1 MASLCAGLILWHGYM
16 KPILVGIKVNSE
28 KSDFYCD
35 VVVVGGGLAALSAAI
50 SAVDN
55 GATVLLV
62 NKGITGKSG
71 SSAKAAGILAAA
83 FGHGDL
89 ETRPVPDTPNK
100 HARDTLDVGYNI
112 GDPKLVNFVAE
123 QATSAIRWLE
133 NLGVE
138 FSRAEDGGYIQLNAP
153 GNSCPRAVSAI
164 GGGQAIVSALLR
176 QAGAKGVM
184 FLDETIV
191 RDIKPIEGHQF
202 LVTLQGHQATSITAG
217 AAVLA
222 AGGAT
227 GLFPTVSGDEGNIG
241 TSIMLG
247 YDIGTTIKNLEFVE
261 FTLIYR
267 VKSKILRIAGM
278 APFLSRG
285 GKLINSIGEDLF
297 RLHFSNKKSEQVGRA
312 EILRLVEQ
320 EIFNNKGPIYLDCT
334 HFSDLTWQEFEGSQ
348 GTTTLDKLT
357 EAGCDYK
364 TEKIE
369 VIPAAHSVLAGIE
382 IDTNGQTTIPG
393 IFAAGENATGIHGAG
408 RLSGNGL
415 TACVV
420 MGQTAGLN
428 ASEYANNAQGKRRS
442 GADQKTL
449 SSKQLNKS
457 LNIIK
462 GQSQTS
468 NTNFEIRASMD
479 KVKEIVGNNLGIIRS
494 ELSLTEGQKQLSN
507 LWLEIKDFDKQNKDA
522 FELQQM
528 VRLANLMIKA
538 ASQRTESRGV
548 QFRSDF
554 DKIDNSWAKTQT
566 LVKALCHSP

>member
-1 MASLCAGLILWHGYM
+1 M
-16 KPILVGIKVNSE
+16 KPILVGIRLNSE
-28 KSDFYCD
+28 KPDFYCD

-50 SAVDN
+50 SAVDS
-55 GATVLLV
+55 GANVLLV

-71 SSAKAAGILAAA
+71 SSAEAAGILAAS
-83 FGHGDL
+83 FGHGGL
-89 ETRPVPDTPNK
+89 ETRPVQDTPNK

-112 GDPKLVNFVAE
+112 GDPELVNFVAE
-123 QATSAIRWLE
+123 QAASAIRWLE

-164 GGGQAIVSALLR
+164 GGGHAIVSALLQ
-176 QAGAKGVM
+176 QAKARGVM

-297 RLHFSNKKSEQVGRA
+297 RLHFPNKKSEQVGRA

-334 HFSDLTWQEFEGSQ
+334 HFSEVTWQEFEGSQ

-382 IDTNGQTTIPG
+382 IDINGQTTVPG

-415 TACVV
+415 TACAV
-420 MGQTAGLN
+420 MGRTAGFN
-428 ASEYANNAQGKRRS
+428 ASEYANNAHSKRRRV
-442 GADQKTL
+442 AVQKTL
-449 SSKQLNKS
+449 SSKQLKKF
-457 LNIIK
+457 LNIIE
-462 GQSQTS
+462 GQSQSS
-468 NTNFEIRASMD
+468 NTDFEIRALMN

-507 LWLEIKDFDKQNKDA
+507 LWLKIKDFDERNKDA
-522 FELQQM
+522 FELKQM
-528 VRLANLMIKA
+528 VRLANIMIEA

-554 DKIDNSWAKTQT
+554 DKLDNSWAKTQT
-566 LVKALCHSP
+566 LVKASYHSP

>member
-1 MASLCAGLILWHGYM
+1 ML
-16 KPILVGIKVNSE
+16 
-28 KSDFYCD
+28 
-35 VVVVGGGLAALSAAI
+35 VVGGGLAALSAAI

-55 GATVLLV
+55 GANVLLV
-62 NKGITGKSG
+62 NKGISGKSG

-89 ETRPVPDTPNK
+89 ETRPVPDNPNK
-100 HARDTLDVGYNI
+100 HARDTLDVGYHI
-112 GDPKLVNFVAE
+112 GDPELVNFVTK

-164 GGGQAIVSALLR
+164 GGGQAIVSTLLHH
-176 QAGAKGVM
+176 AKARGVM

-191 RDIKPIEGHQF
+191 RDIKPIKGHKF
-202 LVTLQGHQATSITAG
+202 SVTLQGRQAITMVAG

-227 GLFPTVSGDEGNIG
+227 GLFPTVSGDEGNTG

-247 YDIGTTIKNLEFVE
+247 YDIGAALKNLEFVE

-267 VKSKILRIAGM
+267 VGSKILRIAGM

-285 GKLINSIGEDLF
+285 GKLINRLGEDLF
-297 RLHFSNKKSEQVGRA
+297 RLHFPNKKSEQVGRA

-320 EIFNNKGPIYLDCT
+320 EISNNKGPIYLDCT
-334 HFSDLTWQEFEGSQ
+334 HFSELAWQEFEGSQ

-357 EAGCDYK
+357 EAGCDYQ

-382 IDTNGQTTIPG
+382 IDTNAQTTIPG

-420 MGQTAGLN
+420 MGRICGTN
-428 ASEYANNAQGKRRS
+428 ASRYAKNMQRQRKSIMAQKS
-442 GADQKTL
+442 V
-449 SSKQLNKS
+449 SSEQLKNS
-457 LNIIK
+457 LKIFT
-462 GQSQTS
+462 GQSQALS
-468 NTNFEIRASMD
+468 VNKEIGVLTYR
-479 KVKEIVGNNLGIIRS
+479 VKNIVGNNLGIIRN

-507 LWLEIKDFDKQNKDA
+507 LWLEIKDLDEQNKDV

-528 VRLANLMIKA
+528 VRLAKLMLEA

-554 DKIDNSWAKTQT
+554 DTLDVAWAKSQT
-566 LVKALCHSP
+566 LIKN

>member
-1 MASLCAGLILWHGYM
+1 M
-16 KPILVGIKVNSE
+16 KPILVGIKLHSE

-297 RLHFSNKKSEQVGRA
+297 RLHFPNKKSEQVGRA

-320 EIFNNKGPIYLDCT
+320 EIFSNKGPIYLDCT

-357 EAGCDYK
+357 EAGCDYR

-382 IDTNGQTTIPG
+382 IDTNARTTIPG

-420 MGQTAGLN
+420 MGQTCGTN
-428 ASEYANNAQGKRRS
+428 ASLHAKSAQRLGVMVQRL
-442 GADQKTL
+442 L
-449 SSKQLNKS
+449 STEQLKKL
-457 LNIIK
+457 LNIIDR
-462 GQSQTS
+462 QIETPSVTS
-468 NTNFEIRASMD
+468 EIMTLMD
-479 KVKEIVGNNLGIIRS
+479 RVKKIVGNNLGIIRN
-494 ELSLTEGQKQLSN
+494 ELSLTEGQQQLSN
-507 LWLEIKDFDKQNKDA
+507 LLLEIKNLDEQNKDV
-522 FELQQM
+522 FELKQM
-528 VRLANLMIKA
+528 VRLAVLMIEA

-554 DKIDNSWAKTQT
+554 DKLDNSWAKAQT
-566 LVKALCHSP
+566 LVKA

>member
-1 MASLCAGLILWHGYM
+1 M
-16 KPILVGIKVNSE
+16 SE

-50 SAVDN
+50 TAVDN
-55 GATVLLV
+55 GANVLLV

-89 ETRPVPDTPNK
+89 ETRPVPDNPNK
-100 HARDTLDVGYNI
+100 HALDTLEVGYHI
-112 GDPKLVNFVAE
+112 GDPELVNFVAK
-123 QATSAIRWLE
+123 QATSSILWLE
-133 NLGVE
+133 SLGVE

-164 GGGQAIVSALLR
+164 GGGQAIVSALLH
-176 QAGAKGVM
+176 QAKARGVM

-191 RDIKPIEGHQF
+191 RDIKPINGHKF
-202 LVTLQGHQATSITAG
+202 SVTLQGRQTARITAG

-247 YDIGTTIKNLEFVE
+247 YDIGAALKNLEFVE
-261 FTLIYR
+261 FTLIFR

-285 GKLINSIGEDLF
+285 GKLINSSGEDLF
-297 RLHFSNKKSEQVGRA
+297 GLHFPNKKSEQVGRA
-312 EILRLVEQ
+312 EILRLVEK

-334 HFSDLTWQEFEGSQ
+334 HFSEVTWQEFEGSQ

-357 EAGCDYK
+357 EAGCDYR
-364 TEKIE
+364 TEKVE

-382 IDTNGQTTIPG
+382 IDTNAQTTMPG

-420 MGQTAGLN
+420 MGQTCGLN
-428 ASEYANNAQGKRRS
+428 ASLHAKSAQRLGVMTQRPL
-442 GADQKTL
+442 ATE
-449 SSKQLNKS
+449 QLKKS
-457 LNIIK
+457 LNIFT
-462 GQSQTS
+462 GQSQAS
-468 NTNFEIRASMD
+468 NVNDEIGALIDR
-479 KVKEIVGNNLGIIRS
+479 VKNIVGNNLGIIRN

-507 LWLEIKDFDKQNKDA
+507 LWLEIKDLDEQNKDV

-528 VRLANLMIKA
+528 VRLANLMIEA
-538 ASQRTESRGV
+538 AFQRTESRGV

-554 DKIDNSWAKTQT
+554 DKLDNSWAKAQT
-566 LVKALCHSP
+566 LVKD

>member
-1 MASLCAGLILWHGYM
+1 M
-16 KPILVGIKVNSE
+16 VSE

-50 SAVDN
+50 TAVDN
-55 GATVLLV
+55 GANVLLV

-112 GDPKLVNFVAE
+112 GDPELVNFIAK
-123 QATSAIRWLE
+123 QATSAILWLE
-133 NLGVE
+133 SLGVE

-164 GGGQAIVSALLR
+164 GGGQAIVSALLH
-176 QAGAKGVM
+176 QAKAREVM

-191 RDIKPIEGHQF
+191 RDIKPINGHKF
-202 LVTLQGHQATSITAG
+202 SVTLQGRQTATITAG

-247 YDIGTTIKNLEFVE
+247 YDIGAALKNLEFVE
-261 FTLIYR
+261 FTLIFR

-297 RLHFSNKKSEQVGRA
+297 GLHFPNKKSEQVGRA
-312 EILRLVEQ
+312 EILRLVEN

-334 HFSDLTWQEFEGSQ
+334 HFSEVTWQEFEGSQ

-357 EAGCDYK
+357 EAGCDYR
-364 TEKIE
+364 TEKVE

-382 IDTNGQTTIPG
+382 IDTNAQTTMPG

-420 MGQTAGLN
+420 MGQTCGLN
-428 ASEYANNAQGKRRS
+428 ASLHAKSAQRLGVMTQRPL
-442 GADQKTL
+442 ATE
-449 SSKQLNKS
+449 QLKKS
-457 LNIIK
+457 LNIIDRQNEVPSVN
-462 GQSQTS
+462 G
-468 NTNFEIRASMD
+468 EIMTLMD
-479 KVKEIVGNNLGIIRS
+479 RIKNIVGNNLGIIRN
-494 ELSLTEGQKQLSN
+494 ELSLTDGQKQLSN
-507 LWLEIKDFDKQNKDA
+507 LWFEIKDFDEQNKDV
-522 FELQQM
+522 FELKQM
-528 VRLANLMIKA
+528 ARLASLMMEA
-538 ASQRTESRGV
+538 ASRRTESRGV

-554 DKIDNSWAKTQT
+554 DKLDNSWAKAQT
-566 LVKALCHSP
+566 LVKD

>member
-1 MASLCAGLILWHGYM
+1 M
-16 KPILVGIKVNSE
+16 VSE

-50 SAVDN
+50 TAVDN
-55 GATVLLV
+55 GANVLLV

-112 GDPKLVNFVAE
+112 GDPELVNFIAK
-123 QATSAIRWLE
+123 QATSAILWLE
-133 NLGVE
+133 SLGVE

-164 GGGQAIVSALLR
+164 GGGQAIVSALLH
-176 QAGAKGVM
+176 QAKAREVI

-191 RDIKPIEGHQF
+191 RDIKPINGHKF
-202 LVTLQGHQATSITAG
+202 SVTLQGRQTARITAG

-241 TSIMLG
+241 TSVMLG
-247 YDIGTTIKNLEFVE
+247 YDIGAALKNLEFVE
-261 FTLIYR
+261 FTLIFR

-297 RLHFSNKKSEQVGRA
+297 GLHFPNKKSEQVGRA
-312 EILRLVEQ
+312 EILRLVEN

-334 HFSDLTWQEFEGSQ
+334 HFSEATWQEFEGSQ
-348 GTTTLDKLT
+348 GNTTLDKLT
-357 EAGCDYK
+357 EAGCDYR

-382 IDTNGQTTIPG
+382 IDTNAQTTMPG

-420 MGQTAGLN
+420 MGQTCGLN
-428 ASEYANNAQGKRRS
+428 ASLHATSAQRLGVMTRRPL
-442 GADQKTL
+442 AIE
-449 SSKQLNKS
+449 QLKKS
-457 LNIIK
+457 LNIIDRQNEVPSVK
-462 GQSQTS
+462 G
-468 NTNFEIRASMD
+468 EIMTLMERI
-479 KVKEIVGNNLGIIRS
+479 KNIVGNNLGIIRN
-494 ELSLTEGQKQLSN
+494 ELSLTDGQKQLSL
-507 LWLEIKDFDKQNKDA
+507 LWLEIKDFDEQNKDV
-522 FELQQM
+522 FELKQM
-528 VRLANLMIKA
+528 ARLASLMMEA
-538 ASQRTESRGV
+538 ASRRTESRGV

-554 DKIDNSWAKTQT
+554 DKLDNSWAKAQT
-566 LVKALCHSP
+566 LVKD

>member
-1 MASLCAGLILWHGYM
+1 MG
-16 KPILVGIKVNSE
+16 SE

-50 SAVDN
+50 TAVDN
-55 GATVLLV
+55 GANVLLV

-112 GDPKLVNFVAE
+112 GDPELVNFIAK

-133 NLGVE
+133 SLGVE

-164 GGGQAIVSALLR
+164 GGGQAIVSALLH
-176 QAGAKGVM
+176 QAKAREVM

-191 RDIKPIEGHQF
+191 RDIKPINGHKF
-202 LVTLQGHQATSITAG
+202 SVTLQGRQTATITAG

-247 YDIGTTIKNLEFVE
+247 YDIGAALKNLEFVE
-261 FTLIYR
+261 FTLIFR

-297 RLHFSNKKSEQVGRA
+297 GLHFPNKKSEQVGRA
-312 EILRLVEQ
+312 EILRLVEN

-334 HFSDLTWQEFEGSQ
+334 HFSEVTWQEFEGSQ

-357 EAGCDYK
+357 EAGCDYR
-364 TEKIE
+364 TEKVE

-382 IDTNGQTTIPG
+382 IDTNAQTTMPG

-420 MGQTAGLN
+420 MGQTCGLN
-428 ASEYANNAQGKRRS
+428 ASLHAKSPQRLGVMTQRPLATE
-442 GADQKTL
+442 
-449 SSKQLNKS
+449 QLKKS
-457 LNIIK
+457 LNIIDRQNEVPSVK
-462 GQSQTS
+462 G
-468 NTNFEIRASMD
+468 EIMTLMERI
-479 KVKEIVGNNLGIIRS
+479 KNIVGNNLGIIRN
-494 ELSLTEGQKQLSN
+494 ELSLTDGQKQLSL
-507 LWLEIKDFDKQNKDA
+507 LWLEIKDFDEQNKDV
-522 FELQQM
+522 FELKQM
-528 VRLANLMIKA
+528 ARLASLMMEA
-538 ASQRTESRGV
+538 ASRRTESRGV

-554 DKIDNSWAKTQT
+554 DKLDNSWAKAQT
-566 LVKALCHSP
+566 LVKD

>member
-1 MASLCAGLILWHGYM
+1 M
-16 KPILVGIKVNSE
+16 NSE
-28 KSDFYCD
+28 KSDFHCD
-35 VVVVGGGLAALSAAI
+35 VVAVGGGLAALSAAI
-50 SAVDN
+50 SAADS

-100 HARDTLDVGYNI
+100 HARDTLNVGYNI
-112 GDPKLVNFVAE
+112 GDPELVNFIAK

-133 NLGVE
+133 SLGVE

-153 GNSCPRAVSAI
+153 GNSYPRAVSAI
-164 GGGQAIVSALLR
+164 GGGQAIVSALLS
-176 QAGAKGVM
+176 QAKAKGVM

-191 RDIKPIEGHQF
+191 RDIKPIEGHKF
-202 LVTLQGHQATSITAG
+202 LVTLQGRQTATITAG

-227 GLFPTVSGDEGNIG
+227 GLFPTVSGDEGNVG

-247 YDIGTTIKNLEFVE
+247 YDIGAAIRNLEFVE

-297 RLHFSNKKSEQVGRA
+297 GLHFPNKKSEQVGRA

-320 EIFNNKGPIYLDCT
+320 EIFSNKGPIYLDCT
-334 HFSDLTWQEFEGSQ
+334 HFSKVTWQEFEGSQ

-382 IDTNGQTTIPG
+382 IGTNAQTTIPG

-415 TACVV
+415 TACAV
-420 MGQTAGLN
+420 MGRTAGLN
-428 ASEYANNAQGKRRS
+428 ASGYANNAQGKRRS
-442 GADQKTL
+442 VAAQKTL
-449 SSKQLNKS
+449 SSEQLNKLS
-457 LNIIK
+457 NIIE
-462 GQSQTS
+462 GQSQAS
-468 NTNFEIRASMD
+468 DYNIEIKALMD
-479 KVKEIVGNNLGIIRS
+479 RVKKIVGNNLGIIRS

-507 LWLEIKDFDKQNKDA
+507 LWLEIKDFDEQNKDA
-522 FELQQM
+522 FELRQM
-528 VRLANLMIKA
+528 VRLANLMIEA

-554 DKIDNSWAKTQT
+554 DKLDNSWAKTQT
-566 LVKALCHSP
+566 LVKALRYSP

>member
-1 MASLCAGLILWHGYM
+1 M
-16 KPILVGIKVNSE
+16 NSN
-28 KSDFYCD
+28 KFGFYCD
-35 VVVVGGGLAALSAAI
+35 VLVVGGGLAALAAAI

-55 GATVLLV
+55 GADVLLV
-62 NKGITGKSG
+62 NKGISGKSG

-89 ETRPVPDTPNK
+89 ETRPVPDNPNK
-100 HARDTLDVGYNI
+100 HARDTLAVGYHI
-112 GDPKLVNFVAE
+112 GDPELVNFVAK
-123 QATSAIRWLE
+123 QATSAIHWLE
-133 NLGVE
+133 SLGVE

-164 GGGQAIVSALLR
+164 GGGQAIVSALLH
-176 QAGAKGVM
+176 QAKARGVM

-191 RDIKPIEGHQF
+191 RDIKPIEADKF
-202 LVTLQGHQATSITAG
+202 LVTLQGRQTTTIATG

-247 YDIGTTIKNLEFVE
+247 YDIGATLKNLEFVE

-285 GKLINSIGEDLF
+285 GKLVNSHGEDLF
-297 RLHFSNKKSEQVGRA
+297 GLHFPNKKSEQVGRA

-320 EIFNNKGPIYLDCT
+320 EIVNNKGPIYLDCT
-334 HFSDLTWQEFEGSQ
+334 HFSEVTWREFKGSQ

-357 EAGCDYK
+357 EAGCDYR

-369 VIPAAHSVLAGIE
+369 VIPAAHSVLAGLE
-382 IDTNGQTTIPG
+382 IDTNAQTTIPG
-393 IFAAGENATGIHGAG
+393 VFAAGENATGIHGAG

-415 TACVV
+415 TACAV
-420 MGQTAGLN
+420 MGLTCGTN
-428 ASEYANNAQGKRRS
+428 ASGYAKNNQRQRKSVVA
-442 GADQKTL
+442 QKTVCFE
-449 SSKQLNKS
+449 QLKKS
-457 LNIIK
+457 LNIFT
-462 GQSQTS
+462 GQSQAS
-468 NTNFEIRASMD
+468 NVNNEIEALIDR
-479 KVKEIVGNNLGIIRS
+479 VKNIVGNNLGIIRN
-494 ELSLTEGQKQLSN
+494 ELSLTEGKRQLSN
-507 LWLEIKDFDKQNKDA
+507 LWLEIKDLDEQNKDV
-522 FELQQM
+522 FELKQM
-528 VRLANLMIKA
+528 ARLANLMIEA
-538 ASQRTESRGV
+538 AFKRTESRGV

-554 DKIDNSWAKTQT
+554 DKPDDSW
-566 LVKALCHSP
+566 VKAQTYNKL

>member
-1 MASLCAGLILWHGYM
+1 M
-16 KPILVGIKVNSE
+16 KPILVGIKLNSE

-297 RLHFSNKKSEQVGRA
+297 RLHFPNKKSEQVGRA

-382 IDTNGQTTIPG
+382 IDINGQTTIPG

-457 LNIIK
+457 LNIIE

-479 KVKEIVGNNLGIIRS
+479 KVKEIVGNSLGIIRS

-528 VRLANLMIKA
+528 VRLASLMIKA

-554 DKIDNSWAKTQT
+554 DKLDNSWAKTQT

>member
-1 MASLCAGLILWHGYM
+1 M
-16 KPILVGIKVNSE
+16 NSE

-35 VVVVGGGLAALSAAI
+35 VIVVGGGLAALSAAI

-62 NKGITGKSG
+62 NKGITGNSG

-89 ETRPVPDTPNK
+89 QTRPVPDTPAK
-100 HARDTLDVGYNI
+100 HARDTLEVGYHI
-112 GDPKLVNFVAE
+112 GDFELVNFVAK
-123 QATSAIRWLE
+123 QATSAIHWLE

-164 GGGQAIVSALLR
+164 GGGRAIVSALLR
-176 QAGAKGVM
+176 QAKTRGVM
-184 FLDETIV
+184 FLDETIA
-191 RDIKPIEGHQF
+191 RNIKPTEGHQF
-202 LVTLQGHQATSITAG
+202 LVTLQGRKTTTITAG

-247 YDIGTTIKNLEFVE
+247 YDIGATIKNLEFVE

-297 RLHFSNKKSEQVGRA
+297 KLHFPNKNSEQVGRA
-312 EILRLVEQ
+312 EILRSVEQ

-334 HFSDLTWQEFEGSQ
+334 HFSDVTWQEFESSQ

-357 EAGCDYK
+357 EAGCDYR
-364 TEKIE
+364 TAKIE

-382 IDTNGQTTIPG
+382 IDTNAQTTIPG

-428 ASEYANNAQGKRRS
+428 ASQYANNAQHQRLGVI
-442 GADQKTL
+442 AQKTF
-449 SSKQLNKS
+449 SSEQLNKS

-462 GQSQTS
+462 RQSKAS
-468 NTNFEIRASMD
+468 NVNNEIRILVD
-479 KVKEIVGNNLGIIRS
+479 RVKNIVGNNLGVVRNGM
-494 ELSLTEGQKQLSN
+494 SLTEGQKKLSN
-507 LWLEIKDFDKQNKDA
+507 LWLEITDLDEQNKDA

-528 VRLANLMIKA
+528 LRLANLMMEA

-554 DKIDNSWAKTQT
+554 DTLDVTWAKSQT
-566 LVKALCHSP
+566 LIKN

>member
-1 MASLCAGLILWHGYM
+1 MSSNKFSFH
-16 KPILVGIKVNSE
+16 
-28 KSDFYCD
+28 CD

-62 NKGITGKSG
+62 NKGISGKSG

-83 FGHGDL
+83 FGHGNL

-100 HARDTLDVGYNI
+100 HARDTLAVGYHI
-112 GDPKLVNFVAE
+112 GDPELVNFVTE
-123 QATSAIRWLE
+123 QATSAIQWLE

-138 FSRAEDGGYIQLNAP
+138 FSRTEDGGYIQLNAP

-164 GGGQAIVSALLR
+164 GGGQAIVSALLS
-176 QAGAKGVM
+176 QAKARGVM
-184 FLDETIV
+184 VLDKTIV
-191 RDIKPIEGHQF
+191 RDIKPIEGHKF
-202 LVTLQGHQATSITAG
+202 LVTLQGRQATTITAG

-247 YDIGTTIKNLEFVE
+247 YDIGAALKNLEFIE

-267 VKSKILRIAGM
+267 IKSKILRIAGM

-285 GKLINSIGEDLF
+285 GKLINSSGEDLF
-297 RLHFSNKKSEQVGRA
+297 GLHFPNKKSEQVGRA

-334 HFSDLTWQEFEGSQ
+334 HFSDVTWQEFEGSQ

-357 EAGCDYK
+357 KAGCDYRA
-364 TEKIE
+364 EKIE
-369 VIPAAHSVLAGIE
+369 VIPAAHSVLAGIK
-382 IDTNGQTTIPG
+382 IDTTAQTTIPG

-420 MGQTAGLN
+420 MGRTAGLN
-428 ASEYANNAQGKRRS
+428 ASEYANNAQGKRRNV
-442 GADQKTL
+442 AAQKTL
-449 SSKQLNKS
+449 SSKELNKLS
-457 LNIIK
+457 NVIE
-462 GQSQTS
+462 GQSQAS
-468 NTNFEIRASMD
+468 NTNFEIRALVD
-479 KVKEIVGNNLGIIRS
+479 KVKKIVGNNLGIIRN
-494 ELSLTEGQKQLSN
+494 ELSLTEGQKQLSK
-507 LWLEIKDFDKQNKDA
+507 LWAEIKDFDEQNKDV
-522 FELQQM
+522 FELKQM
-528 VRLANLMIKA
+528 ARLASLMMEA
-538 ASQRTESRGV
+538 ASRRTESRGV

-554 DKIDNSWAKTQT
+554 DKLDNSWAKAQT
-566 LVKALCHSP
+566 LVKD

>member
-1 MASLCAGLILWHGYM
+1 M
-16 KPILVGIKVNSE
+16 NSN

-50 SAVDN
+50 SAADN

-62 NKGITGKSG
+62 NKGITGSSG

-83 FGHGDL
+83 FGHGDI

-100 HARDTLDVGYNI
+100 HARDTLEVGHHI
-112 GDPKLVNFVAE
+112 GDPELVHFVAKK
-123 QATSAIRWLE
+123 AISAVQWLE

-138 FSRAEDGGYIQLNAP
+138 FSRAEDNGYIQLNAP

-176 QAGAKGVM
+176 QAEAKGVM

-191 RDIKPIEGHQF
+191 RDIKPIDGHQF
-202 LVTLQGHQATSITAG
+202 VVKLQGRQTTTITSG

-247 YDIGTTIKNLEFVE
+247 YDIGAAIKNLEFVE

-297 RLHFSNKKSEQVGRA
+297 GLHFPNKKSEQVGRA

-334 HFSDLTWQEFEGSQ
+334 HFSEVTWQEFEDSQ

-382 IDTNGQTTIPG
+382 IDTNAQTTIPG

-415 TACVV
+415 TACAV
-420 MGQTAGLN
+420 MGRTAGLN
-428 ASEYANNAQGKRRS
+428 ASGYANNTQGKRRNV
-442 GADQKTL
+442 AARQTL
-449 SSKQLNKS
+449 SSKQLNKL
-457 LNIIK
+457 LNVIE
-462 GQSQTS
+462 GQSQAS
-468 NTNFEIRASMD
+468 NTNFEIRAFMD
-479 KVKEIVGNNLGIIRS
+479 KVKKIVGNNLGIIRS
-494 ELSLTEGQKQLSN
+494 ALSLTEGQKQLSN
-507 LWLEIKDFDKQNKDA
+507 LWLEIKDLDERNKDV

-528 VRLANLMIKA
+528 VQLATLMIEA
-538 ASQRTESRGV
+538 AFQRTESRGV

-554 DKIDNSWAKTQT
+554 NKPDNSWAKAQT
-566 LVKALCHSP
+566 LVKN

>member
-1 MASLCAGLILWHGYM
+1 M

-297 RLHFSNKKSEQVGRA
+297 RLHFPNKKSEQVGRA

-457 LNIIK
+457 LNIIE

-528 VRLANLMIKA
+528 VRLASLMIKA

-554 DKIDNSWAKTQT
+554 DKLDNSWAKTQT
-566 LVKALCHSP
+566 LVKALSHSP

>member
-1 MASLCAGLILWHGYM
+1 M
-16 KPILVGIKVNSE
+16 NSE

-50 SAVDN
+50 TAVDN

-112 GDPKLVNFVAE
+112 GDPELVNFIAK

-133 NLGVE
+133 SLGVE
-138 FSRAEDGGYIQLNAP
+138 FSRAGDGGYIQLNAP
-153 GNSCPRAVSAI
+153 GNSCPRTVSAI
-164 GGGQAIVSALLR
+164 GGGQAIVSALLH
-176 QAGAKGVM
+176 QAKARGVM

-191 RDIKPIEGHQF
+191 RDIRPINGHQF
-202 LVTLQGHQATSITAG
+202 SVMLQGRQTATITAG

-227 GLFPTVSGDEGNIG
+227 GLFPTVSGDDGNVG

-247 YDIGTTIKNLEFVE
+247 YDIGAAIKNLEFVE

-285 GKLINSIGEDLF
+285 GKLINSIGENLF
-297 RLHFSNKKSEQVGRA
+297 GLYFPNKKSEQVGRA
-312 EILRLVEQ
+312 EILRLVEK

-334 HFSDLTWQEFEGSQ
+334 HFSEVTWQEFEDSQ
-348 GTTTLDKLT
+348 GTTILDKLT
-357 EAGCDYK
+357 EAGCDYR
-364 TEKIE
+364 TEKVE

-382 IDTNGQTTIPG
+382 IDTNAQTTIPG

-415 TACVV
+415 TACAV
-420 MGQTAGLN
+420 MGLTCGIN
-428 ASEYANNAQGKRRS
+428 ASGYSKNNQHQRKSVMA
-442 GADQKTL
+442 QKTV
-449 SSKQLNKS
+449 SFEQLKKS
-457 LNIIK
+457 LNIFTE
-462 GQSQTS
+462 QSQAS
-468 NTNFEIRASMD
+468 NVNNEIGTLINR
-479 KVKEIVGNNLGIIRS
+479 VKNIVGNNLGIVRN
-494 ELSLTEGQKQLSN
+494 ELGLTEGKRQLSN
-507 LWLEIKDFDKQNKDA
+507 LWLEIKDLDEGNKDV

-528 VRLANLMIKA
+528 VRLANLMIEA
-538 ASQRTESRGV
+538 AFQRTESRGV

-554 DKIDNSWAKTQT
+554 DKPDNSWAKAQT
-566 LVKALCHSP
+566 IVKF

>member
-1 MASLCAGLILWHGYM
+1 M
-16 KPILVGIKVNSE
+16 NSN

-50 SAVDN
+50 SAADN

-62 NKGITGKSG
+62 NKGITGSSG

-83 FGHGDL
+83 FGHGDI

-100 HARDTLDVGYNI
+100 HARDTLEVGHHI
-112 GDPKLVNFVAE
+112 GDPELVHFVTK
-123 QATSAIRWLE
+123 QAISAVQWLE
-133 NLGVE
+133 NLGVV
-138 FSRAEDGGYIQLNAP
+138 FSRAEDNGYIQLNAP

-176 QAGAKGVM
+176 QAEAKGVM

-191 RDIKPIEGHQF
+191 RDIKPIDGHQF
-202 LVTLQGHQATSITAG
+202 VVKLQGRQTTTITSG

-247 YDIGTTIKNLEFVE
+247 YDIGAAIKNLEFVE

-297 RLHFSNKKSEQVGRA
+297 GLHFPNKKSEQVGRA

-334 HFSDLTWQEFEGSQ
+334 HFSEVAWQEFEGSQ

-382 IDTNGQTTIPG
+382 IDTNAQTTIPG

-415 TACVV
+415 TACAV
-420 MGQTAGLN
+420 MGRTAGLN
-428 ASEYANNAQGKRRS
+428 ASGYANNTQGKRRNV
-442 GADQKTL
+442 AARQTL
-449 SSKQLNKS
+449 SSKQLNKL
-457 LNIIK
+457 LNVIE
-462 GQSQTS
+462 GQSQAV
-468 NTNFEIRASMD
+468 NTNFEIRALMD
-479 KVKEIVGNNLGIIRS
+479 KVKKIVGNNLGIIRS
-494 ELSLTEGQKQLSN
+494 ALSLTEGQKQLSN
-507 LWLEIKDFDKQNKDA
+507 LWLEIKDLDERNKGV

-528 VRLANLMIKA
+528 VRLATLMIEA
-538 ASQRTESRGV
+538 AFQRTESRGV

-554 DKIDNSWAKTQT
+554 NKPDNSWAKAQT
-566 LVKALCHSP
+566 LVKN

>member
-1 MASLCAGLILWHGYM
+1 ML
-16 KPILVGIKVNSE
+16 
-28 KSDFYCD
+28 
-35 VVVVGGGLAALSAAI
+35 VVGGGLAALAAAI

-62 NKGITGKSG
+62 NKGISGKSG

-83 FGHGDL
+83 FGHGDI
-89 ETRPVPDTPNK
+89 ENRPVPDTPNK
-100 HARDTLDVGYNI
+100 HARDTLEVGYHI
-112 GDPKLVNFVAE
+112 ADPELVNFVAK

-133 NLGVE
+133 SLGVE

-164 GGGQAIVSALLR
+164 GGGQAIVSALLHK
-176 QAGAKGVM
+176 AKARGVM
-184 FLDETIV
+184 FLDKTIV
-191 RDIKPIEGHQF
+191 RDIKPITGHTF
-202 LVTLQGHQATSITAG
+202 LVTLQGRQTTTIATG

-247 YDIGTTIKNLEFVE
+247 YDIGAELKNLEFIE

-285 GKLINSIGEDLF
+285 GRLINSFGEDLF
-297 RLHFSNKKSEQVGRA
+297 EFHFPNRKSEQIGRA

-320 EIFNNKGPIYLDCT
+320 EIFNNKGPILLDCT
-334 HFSDLTWQEFEGSQ
+334 HFSEVTWQEFEGSQ

-357 EAGCDYK
+357 EAGCDYR

-369 VIPAAHSVLAGIE
+369 VIPAAHSILAGLV
-382 IDTNGQTTIPG
+382 IDTNAQTTIPG

-415 TACVV
+415 TACAV
-420 MGQTAGLN
+420 MGLTCGTN
-428 ASEYANNAQGKRRS
+428 ASEYANDKQRQQES
-442 GADQKTL
+442 LMTQKTVTFE
-449 SSKQLNKS
+449 QLKKS
-457 LNIIK
+457 LHIFT
-462 GQSQTS
+462 GQGQVS
-468 NTNFEIRASMD
+468 NVNNEIGALIER
-479 KVKEIVGNNLGIIRS
+479 VKNIVGNNLGIIRN
-494 ELSLTEGQKQLSN
+494 ELSLTEGKKQLSN
-507 LWLEIKDFDKQNKDA
+507 LWLEIEELDGQNKDV

-528 VRLANLMIKA
+528 VRLANLMIEA
-538 ASQRTESRGV
+538 AFQRTESRGV

-554 DKIDNSWAKTQT
+554 DKPDNSWRKAQT
-566 LVKALCHSP
+566 FVKN

>member
-1 MASLCAGLILWHGYM
+1 M
-16 KPILVGIKVNSE
+16 
-28 KSDFYCD
+28 
-35 VVVVGGGLAALSAAI
+35 VVVGGGLAALSAAI

-62 NKGITGKSG
+62 NKGISGKSG

-83 FGHGDL
+83 FGHGNL
-89 ETRPVPDTPNK
+89 ENRPAPDTPNK
-100 HARDTLDVGYNI
+100 HARDTLAVGYYI
-112 GDPKLVNFVAE
+112 GDPELVNFVTE
-123 QATSAIRWLE
+123 QATSAVQWLE

-138 FSRAEDGGYIQLNAP
+138 FSRTEDGDYIQLNAP

-164 GGGQAIVSALLR
+164 GGGQAIMSALLS
-176 QAGAKGVM
+176 QAKARGVM
-184 FLDETIV
+184 FLDKTIV
-191 RDIKPIEGHQF
+191 RDIKPIEGHKF
-202 LVTLQGHQATSITAG
+202 LATLQGRQTTTITAG

-247 YDIGTTIKNLEFVE
+247 YDIGAVLKNLEFIE

-267 VKSKILRIAGM
+267 VNSKILRIAGM

-285 GKLINSIGEDLF
+285 GKLINSSGEDLF
-297 RLHFSNKKSEQVGRA
+297 GLHFPNKKSEQVGRA

-334 HFSDLTWQEFEGSQ
+334 HFSEVTWQEFEGSQ

-357 EAGCDYK
+357 KAGCDYRA
-364 TEKIE
+364 EKIE
-369 VIPAAHSVLAGIE
+369 VIPAAHSVLAGVK
-382 IDTNGQTTIPG
+382 IDTDAQTTIPG

-420 MGQTAGLN
+420 MGRTAGLN
-428 ASEYANNAQGKRRS
+428 ASGYANNAQGKRRNVV
-442 GADQKTL
+442 AQKTL
-449 SSKQLNKS
+449 SSKQLIKL
-457 LNIIK
+457 LNVIE

-468 NTNFEIRASMD
+468 NTNFEIGALMD
-479 KVKEIVGNNLGIIRS
+479 KVKKIVGNNLGIIRS
-494 ELSLTEGQKQLSN
+494 ELSLNEGQKQLSN
-507 LWLEIKDFDKQNKDA
+507 LWLEIKDFDERNKDA

-528 VRLANLMIKA
+528 VRLANLMIEA

-554 DKIDNSWAKTQT
+554 DKLDNSWANAQT
-566 LVKALCHSP
+566 LVKALRRSP

>member
-1 MASLCAGLILWHGYM
+1 M
-16 KPILVGIKVNSE
+16 NSE

-50 SAVDN
+50 TAVDN

-112 GDPKLVNFVAE
+112 GDPELVNFITK

-133 NLGVE
+133 SLGVE
-138 FSRAEDGGYIQLNAP
+138 FSRAEDSGYIQLNAP

-164 GGGQAIVSALLR
+164 GGGQAIMSALLS
-176 QAGAKGVM
+176 QAKARGVM

-191 RDIKPIEGHQF
+191 RDIKPIEGHKF
-202 LVTLQGHQATSITAG
+202 LVTLQGRQANTITAG

-247 YDIGTTIKNLEFVE
+247 YDIGAAIKNLEFIE

-285 GKLINSIGEDLF
+285 GKLINSSGEDLF
-297 RLHFSNKKSEQVGRA
+297 GLHFPNKKSEQVGRA

-334 HFSDLTWQEFEGSQ
+334 HFSDVTWQEFEGSQ

-357 EAGCDYK
+357 EAGCDYR

-382 IDTNGQTTIPG
+382 IDTNAQTTIHG
-393 IFAAGENATGIHGAG
+393 VFAAGENATGIHGAG

-420 MGQTAGLN
+420 MGRTGGTN
-428 ASEYANNAQGKRRS
+428 ASEYAKNAQQQLQIS
-442 GADQKTL
+442 AAQKTL
-449 SSKQLNKS
+449 GTKTLRRLLNVHKEKS
-457 LNIIK
+457 LASK
-462 GQSQTS
+462 DKD
-468 NTNFEIRASMD
+468 EIRSLMVRI
-479 KVKEIVGNNLGIIRS
+479 KNIVGNNLGIIRN
-494 ELSLTEGQKQLSN
+494 ELSLTEGQKQLSK
-507 LWLEIKDFDKQNKDA
+507 LWLEIKSLDERNKDV

-528 VRLANLMIKA
+528 VRLTKLMIEA
-538 ASQRTESRGV
+538 ASRRTESRGV

-554 DKIDNSWAKTQT
+554 DTLDDAWAKSQT
-566 LVKALCHSP
+566 LIKN

>member
-1 MASLCAGLILWHGYM
+1 M
-16 KPILVGIKVNSE
+16 
-28 KSDFYCD
+28 
-35 VVVVGGGLAALSAAI
+35 VGGGLAALAAAI

-62 NKGITGKSG
+62 NKGISGQSG

-89 ETRPVPDTPNK
+89 ETRPVPDNPNK
-100 HARDTLDVGYNI
+100 HARDTLAVGYHI
-112 GDPKLVNFVAE
+112 GDPELVNFVTK

-133 NLGVE
+133 SLGVE

-164 GGGQAIVSALLR
+164 GGGQAIVSALLH
-176 QAGAKGVM
+176 QAKARGVM

-191 RDIKPIEGHQF
+191 RDIKPIEADKF
-202 LVTLQGHQATSITAG
+202 LVTLQGRQTTTITTG

-247 YDIGTTIKNLEFVE
+247 YDIGATLKNLEFVE

-285 GKLINSIGEDLF
+285 GKLINSLGEDLF
-297 RLHFSNKKSEQVGRA
+297 GLHFPNKKSEQVGRA

-334 HFSDLTWQEFEGSQ
+334 HFSEVTWQEFEGSQ

-357 EAGCDYK
+357 EAGCDYR

-369 VIPAAHSVLAGIE
+369 VIPAAHSVLAGLE
-382 IDTNGQTTIPG
+382 IDTNAQTTIPG
-393 IFAAGENATGIHGAG
+393 VFAAGENATGIHGAG

-415 TACVV
+415 TACAV
-420 MGQTAGLN
+420 MGLTCGTN
-428 ASEYANNAQGKRRS
+428 ASGHAKNTQRQRKSVMA
-442 GADQKTL
+442 QKTVCFE
-449 SSKQLNKS
+449 QLKKS
-457 LNIIK
+457 LNIFT
-462 GQSQTS
+462 GQSQAS
-468 NTNFEIRASMD
+468 NVNNEIGALIGR
-479 KVKEIVGNNLGIIRS
+479 VKNIVGNNLGIIRN
-494 ELSLTEGQKQLSN
+494 ELSLTEGKRELSN
-507 LWLEIKDFDKQNKDA
+507 LWLEIKDLDERNKDV

-528 VRLANLMIKA
+528 ARLANLMIEA
-538 ASQRTESRGV
+538 AFQRTESRGV

-554 DKIDNSWAKTQT
+554 DKPDNSWAKAQT
-566 LVKALCHSP
+566 LIKG

>member
-1 MASLCAGLILWHGYM
+1 M
-16 KPILVGIKVNSE
+16 NSN
-28 KSDFYCD
+28 KFSFHCD

-62 NKGITGKSG
+62 NKGISGKSG

-83 FGHGDL
+83 FGHGNL

-100 HARDTLDVGYNI
+100 HARDTLAVGYHI
-112 GDPKLVNFVAE
+112 GDPELVNFVTE
-123 QATSAIRWLE
+123 QATSAVQWLE

-138 FSRAEDGGYIQLNAP
+138 FSRTEDGGYIQLNAP

-164 GGGQAIVSALLR
+164 GGGQAIVSALLS
-176 QAGAKGVM
+176 QAKARGVM
-184 FLDETIV
+184 FLDKTIV
-191 RDIKPIEGHQF
+191 RDIKPIEGHKF
-202 LVTLQGHQATSITAG
+202 LVTLQGRQATTITAG

-247 YDIGTTIKNLEFVE
+247 YDIGAALKNLEFIE

-267 VKSKILRIAGM
+267 IKSKILRIAGM

-285 GKLINSIGEDLF
+285 GKLINSSGEDLF
-297 RLHFSNKKSEQVGRA
+297 GLHFPNKKSEQVGRA

-334 HFSDLTWQEFEGSQ
+334 HFSDVTWQEFEGSQ

-357 EAGCDYK
+357 EAGCDYRA
-364 TEKIE
+364 EKIE

-382 IDTNGQTTIPG
+382 IDTNAQTTIPG

-420 MGQTAGLN
+420 MGRTAGLN
-428 ASEYANNAQGKRRS
+428 ASEYANNAQGKRRNV
-442 GADQKTL
+442 AAQKTL
-449 SSKQLNKS
+449 SSKQLNKL
-457 LNIIK
+457 LNVIE
-462 GQSQTS
+462 GQSQAS
-468 NTNFEIRASMD
+468 NTNFEIRALMD
-479 KVKEIVGNNLGIIRS
+479 KVKKIVGNNLGIIRS

-507 LWLEIKDFDKQNKDA
+507 LWLEIKDFDEQNKDA

-528 VRLANLMIKA
+528 VRLANLMIEA

-554 DKIDNSWAKTQT
+554 DKLDNSWAKAQT
-566 LVKALCHSP
+566 LVKALRRSP

>member
-1 MASLCAGLILWHGYM
+1 M
-16 KPILVGIKVNSE
+16 NSN

-50 SAVDN
+50 SAADN

-62 NKGITGKSG
+62 NKGITGSSG

-83 FGHGDL
+83 FGHGDI

-100 HARDTLDVGYNI
+100 HARDTLEVGHHI
-112 GDPKLVNFVAE
+112 GDPELVHFVAKK
-123 QATSAIRWLE
+123 AISAVQWLE
-133 NLGVE
+133 NLGVV
-138 FSRAEDGGYIQLNAP
+138 FSRAEDNGYIQLNAP

-176 QAGAKGVM
+176 QAEAKGVM

-191 RDIKPIEGHQF
+191 RDIKPIDGHQF
-202 LVTLQGHQATSITAG
+202 VVKLQGRQTTTITSG

-247 YDIGTTIKNLEFVE
+247 YDIGAAIKNLEFVE

-297 RLHFSNKKSEQVGRA
+297 GLHFPNKKSEQVGRA

-320 EIFNNKGPIYLDCT
+320 EIFNKKGPIYLDCT
-334 HFSDLTWQEFEGSQ
+334 HFSEVAWQEFESSQ

-382 IDTNGQTTIPG
+382 IDTNAQTTIPG

-415 TACVV
+415 TACAV
-420 MGQTAGLN
+420 MGRTAGLN
-428 ASEYANNAQGKRRS
+428 ASGYANNTQGKRRNVAAQQS
-442 GADQKTL
+442 L
-449 SSKQLNKS
+449 SFKQLNKL
-457 LNIIK
+457 LNVIE
-462 GQSQTS
+462 GQSQAV
-468 NTNFEIRASMD
+468 NTNFEIRALMD
-479 KVKEIVGNNLGIIRS
+479 KVKKIVGNNLGIIRS
-494 ELSLTEGQKQLSN
+494 ALSLTEGQKQLSN
-507 LWLEIKDFDKQNKDA
+507 LWLEIKDLDERNKGV

-528 VRLANLMIKA
+528 VRLATLMIEA
-538 ASQRTESRGV
+538 AFQRTESRGV

-554 DKIDNSWAKTQT
+554 NKPDNSWAKAQT
-566 LVKALCHSP
+566 LVKN